1 MIGFAW
7 RRGKFWGDGAHPG
20 ETLLGDLQ
28 AGQAARITALDGPPE
43 VVHRLQE
50 LGLRPGTV
58 VRVFRP
64 GNPCIV
70 WLGGSKLGV
79 RMDDDVRI
87 LVEALPGHHGH
98 PHRHRHGWGSRP
110 SSLAESVAAAAPL
123 ATPQDSSAD
132 NPGETHTP

>member
-1 MIGFAW
+1 M
-7 RRGKFWGDGAHPG
+7 
-20 ETLLGDLQ
+20 
-28 AGQAARITALDGPPE
+28 
-43 VVHRLQE
+43 QE

-98 PHRHRHGWGSRP
+98 PHRHRHGWGSDP
-110 SSLAESVAAAAPL
+110 SSQMESVATAPK
-123 ATPQDSSAD
+123 ATPENSSAGTA
-132 NPGETHTP
+132 GESQTR

>member
-7 RRGKFWGDGAHPG
+7 RRGRFWGDVGQPG
-20 ETLLGDLQ
+20 DTLLADLR

-50 LGLRPGTV
+50 LGLRPGVV

-98 PHRHRHGWGSRP
+98 PHRHRRGWDVAQWSQV
-110 SSLAESVAAAAPL
+110 ESVSASSGGTPENTPADTPRESQAP
-123 ATPQDSSAD
+123 
-132 NPGETHTP
+132 